1 MIQACRHT
9 STPGASTSRSRSP
22 ALAPPK
28 IVPIIAIN
36 EKSESDVSSAEED
49 GVISITPPSPPT
61 QGAGTTLQPPDRRL
75 VHLAHLAHLE
85 PDFRG
90 STTVH
95 QAVHFYPNLWRNG
108 AAAEPLGH
116 WAAGR

>member
-1 MIQACRHT
+1 MSAHLHPRGLDLKKPL
-9 STPGASTSRSRSP
+9 SRPGSPERDRSDNSY
-22 ALAPPK
+22 
-28 IVPIIAIN
+28 N

-116 WAAGR
+116 RAAGR